1 MTITSLFPILRTPDL
16 PRLSGFYE
24 RAFGAEVTYRFDHEG
39 VDVYLALAVGGGQ
52 IGIGYEA
59 DIARGDAIALWLYAD
74 DADAAYAAALA
85 AGAASVVPPEDMPWG
100 ERVAQVRD
108 PDGNLLY
115 LATAA
120 PS

>member
-16 PRLSGFYE
+16 ARLSGFYE
-24 RAFGAEVTYRFDHEG
+24 RAFGAEVMYRFDQEG
-39 VDVYLALAVGGGQ
+39 VDVYVALAVGGGQ

-59 DIARGDAIALWLYAD
+59 ELARGDAITLWLYAD
-74 DADAAYAAALA
+74 DADGAYAAALA
-85 AGAASVVPPEDMPWG
+85 AGAVSAAEPEDMPWG

-108 PDGNLLY
+108 PDGTLLY
-115 LATAA
+115 LATAT

>member
-1 MTITSLFPILRTPDL
+1 MTITSLFPIVRTSDL
-16 PRLSGFYE
+16 PRLVAFYE
-24 RAFGAEVTYRFDHEG
+24 RSFGAEVTYRFDHEG
-39 VDVYLALAVGGGQ
+39 IDVYVALAVGGGQ

-59 DIARGDAIALWLYAD
+59 DVTRGDVIALWLYSD
-74 DADAAYAAALA
+74 DADAAYHAALA

-108 PDGNLLY
+108 PDGNLLH
-115 LATAA
+115 LATAT